1 VSIEVESVLIAGIG
15 GASLGT
21 EVLKSLTAAKRYAV
35 YGCDISPYAFGHYQE
50 GFERTFVA
58 PEDGYLEFVKSLC
71 VRCGI
76 RVVIPG
82 GEAPLRLLGP
92 AAPDFALS
100 GIHIAAN
107 SAEVI
112 STCSDKGRLFERLR
126 DLGIPIPQTIQV
138 RSSSDLHG
146 FSCPCIIKPATD
158 SGGSNLVFLA
168 ADISEAEL
176 YASYLLRA
184 GKMVLAQEYI
194 PLDAGEFTI
203 GVLSFP
209 NRQLV
214 GSVAMRRFLDTKLS
228 VLAKTL
234 VGLVST
240 GYSQGLIDEFADIRR
255 QAEAIAV
262 SLGSSGPLNIQ
273 GRVRDGVLLP
283 FEINARFSASTYLR
297 TLAGLNEIDMYLQNV
312 LHGLQPTLPQI
323 RTGYYFRSLS
333 ETFVPRSG
341 LRR

>member
-1 VSIEVESVLIAGIG
+1 LSIGVETVLVAGIG

-21 EVLKSLTAAKRYAV
+21 EVLKSLAAARKYVV

-58 PEDGYLEFVKSLC
+58 PEAGYLEFVKSLC
-71 VRCGI
+71 VSCGI

-82 GEAPLRLLGP
+82 GEGPLRLLGP
-92 AAPDFALS
+92 AAPEFALS
-100 GIHIAAN
+100 GIHVAAN
-107 SAEVI
+107 SPEVI
-112 STCSDKGRLFERLR
+112 STCSDKGRLFKKLR
-126 DLGIPIPQTIQV
+126 DLGIPIPQTVQV
-138 RSSSDLHG
+138 RSPSDLHG

-176 YASYLLRA
+176 YAGYLLRA
-184 GKMVLAQEYI
+184 NKMVLAQEYI
-194 PLDAGEFTI
+194 PLDGGEFTI
-203 GVLSFP
+203 GVLSLP
-209 NRQLV
+209 NSQLV

-228 VLAKTL
+228 VLAKTS

-255 QAEAIAV
+255 QAEAISV
-262 SLGSSGPLNIQ
+262 SIGSTGPLNIQ
-273 GRVRDGVLLP
+273 GRVRDGFLLP

-297 TLAGLNEIDMYLQNV
+297 TLAGLNEIDMYLQYV
-312 LHGLQPTLPQI
+312 FHGMQPVLQPI
-323 RTGYYFRSLS
+323 RTGYYLRTLS

-341 LRR
+341 LKR